1 MPRKKAAAHS
11 AVPSAAERSKYL
23 AQGTY
28 GCVMRPAQS
37 CPADPLKPIV
47 EAEREQEPR
56 TKKTLAT
63 RIAGLFG
70 RGNKAAAAA
79 AAATPAPAA
88 PSGSARRVRSNTV
101 AKLFADETSYE
112 EEVVFQNKITA
123 VDPSQEFTVPI
134 VENCHIS
141 RKRYPEAE
149 LRKCDGYWEFKREIP
164 QIVYNGDGID
174 VHKVLNER
182 LLGATFADLFLAM
195 EPVFAGL
202 VRLSKAGLVHQDIK
216 PANIVYYRKDGRCA
230 LIDFGLMT
238 KRSEVYGS
246 ENRPIRET
254 VYPYYPPEYQ
264 YARELRSLNL
274 RRMKASYVVDAA
286 GRNQVMLAKSDVIM
300 KGELGGMF
308 SNYAYPAVAPFDTA
322 QKERLL
328 ALVTTWVPFNSVVSG
343 RRMAELPKKFADYA
357 DRIDVHMLGVTLLE
371 MLARAFAATAA
382 KPELINRKNELFIGR
397 VLELIRDM
405 TDPVPS
411 ARLSAKDA
419 LKRYKAVAAELK
431 RWQQMNPSERAAAEV
446 APASVRSAAAAAAMA
461 RDLLPPPKLAAAAAA
476 KPDSALWAMIGS
488 PPARGAKARSAPRS
502 VSRSAKSAKSPEVDI
517 KIIEVSSDQIPKSH
531 SLALATAASAPESF
545 SVPSSSHSVLVP
557 SSPGALPL
565 ASPVAT
571 PVVSP
576 VVSPIAAKAA
586 SAPAA
591 LAAAT
596 RRRRRQNVSS

>member
-1 MPRKKAAAHS
+1 
-11 AVPSAAERSKYL
+11 
-23 AQGTY
+23 
-28 GCVMRPAQS
+28 MRPAQS

-47 EAEREQEPR
+47 ESEQEPLK

-63 RIAGLFG
+63 RIAGIFG
-70 RGNKAAAAA
+70 RGKKAAAAA
-79 AAATPAPAA
+79 AASAASAAPAA

-101 AKLFADETSYE
+101 AKLFADEDSYE

-123 VDPSQEFTVPI
+123 VDPAQEFTVPI

-149 LRKCDGYWEFKREIP
+149 LRRCDGYWEFKREIP
-164 QIVYNGDGID
+164 QIVYNGDGVD

-202 VRLSKAGLVHQDIK
+202 VRLGKAGLVHQDIK

-264 YARELRSLNL
+264 YALELRSLNL
-274 RRMKASYVVDAA
+274 RRMKADYVVAAA
-286 GRNQVMLAKSDVIM
+286 GRNQSALAKSDVMM
-300 KGELGGMF
+300 KGELGGLF

-328 ALVTTWVPFNSVVSG
+328 ALVTEWVPFNSLVSG
-343 RRMAELPKKFADYA
+343 RRMAELPKKFAESA

-371 MLARAFAATAA
+371 MLARAFGAVAA
-382 KPELINRKNELFIGR
+382 KPELINRKNELFVGR

-411 ARLSAKDA
+411 ARLSAKDS
-419 LKRYKAVAAELK
+419 LKRYKAVAAELR

-446 APASVRSAAAAAAMA
+446 APDSVRSAAAAAAMA
-461 RDLLPPPKLAAAAAA
+461 RDLLPPPELAAASAAG
-476 KPDSALWAMIGS
+476 PDAALWAMIGS
-488 PPARGAKARSAPRS
+488 PPARAVAAKAPRSARSAPRS
-502 VSRSAKSAKSPEVDI
+502 APRSAKSPEVDI
-517 KIIEVSSDQIPKSH
+517 KIIEVSSDQVPRSH
-531 SLALATAASAPESF
+531 SLALATAASAPGTI

-557 SSPGALPL
+557 SSPGALP
-565 ASPVAT
+565 
-571 PVVSP
+571 

-586 SAPAA
+586 SA
-591 LAAAT
+591 
-596 RRRRRQNVSS
+596 RRNRRQNVSS